1 MRIDKWLWAARFFK
15 TRSLA
20 QKAVA
25 SGRVK
30 LNGDRSKPAHELK
43 PADLLQVQI
52 GEIQW
57 RIQVKALSERRGPA
71 VGSRGADPGELVR
84 LHDAESNTGFV
95 LDLLLEF
102 LGELFVALGRDHRKG
117 VHLEAAQAFA
127 VLVHAEAQAAPD
139 GLAALLLGSHLPQG
153 ADLKDVRIVP
163 AFAKR

>member
-1 MRIDKWLWAARFFK
+1 MRLDKWLWAARFFK

-43 PADLLQVQI
+43 PADLLAVQI

-71 VGSRGADPGELVR
+71 IEARKLYEETEAGRAERERRVDLRRWGAEPARSLKGR
-84 LHDAESNTGFV
+84 PTKRNRR
-95 LDLLLEF
+95 LLEK
-102 LGELFVALGRDHRKG
+102 LPV
-117 VHLEAAQAFA
+117 LEAD
-127 VLVHAEAQAAPD
+127 AADDREP
-139 GLAALLLGSHLPQG
+139 
-153 ADLKDVRIVP
+153 
-163 AFAKR
+163 